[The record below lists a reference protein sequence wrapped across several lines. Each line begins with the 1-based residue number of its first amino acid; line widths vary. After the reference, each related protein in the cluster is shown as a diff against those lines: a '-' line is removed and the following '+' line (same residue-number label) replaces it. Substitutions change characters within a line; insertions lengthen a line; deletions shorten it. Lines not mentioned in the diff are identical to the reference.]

1 MYAVCIMDIPETRE
15 KVRLSKPGSSL
26 TRNFTHLAGL
36 DGDIKREIE
45 TMYFTQPELEATT
58 CSIYMPATHW
68 KAGGGGGGGTSNR
81 KRGFFFRLWAV
92 ASQVVWWFTGSA
104 QSYVHQSQ
112 P

>member
-45 TMYFTQPELEATT
+45 TMYFTQPEFEATT
-58 CSIYMPATHW
+58 CSIYVPATHW
-68 KAGGGGGGGTSNR
+68 KAGGGGTSNR
-81 KRGFFFRLWAV
+81 KRGFFFFVYGLLHPKWSV
-92 ASQVVWWFTGSA
+92 
-104 QSYVHQSQ
+104 
-112 P
+112 